1 MKSPLDWTHDGAS
14 WPHREASQFVT
25 AGGLNWHV
33 QRMGEGPVVLLLHG
47 TGASTHSWRTI
58 LPLLAR
64 DFTVIAPDLPGHAF
78 TGGGSWQ
85 GRSLD
90 GMGRALRAL
99 LAAMDVQPVAIAGH
113 SAGVA
118 IALQLALELA
128 GEAAKPVPVI
138 GYNPA
143 LMPFEGLGEQLFPA
157 MAKLL
162 LLNPFAP
169 RLFAGVARMSGEA
182 ERFLKRATNSQID
195 AEGLACYSRLVGNSR
210 HCQGALTMMANWDL
224 TAFSKRLPTFPQP
237 IVLIHGE
244 VDKAVPLSSAQ
255 QATTLLP
262 NATLEVVEGLG
273 HLAHEERP
281 EEAAARIA
289 AFIHQH
295 ALSPT
300 RMKPTT

>member
-1 MKSPLDWTHDGAS
+1 MKSPLDWTRDGKD
-14 WPHREASQFVT
+14 WPHREASGFIT
-25 AGGLNWHV
+25 AGGLRWHV

-90 GMGRALRAL
+90 GMGRALGAL
-99 LAAMDVQPVAIAGH
+99 LAEMEVQPAAIVGH

-118 IALQLALELA
+118 IALQLAS
-128 GEAAKPVPVI
+128 AAAEPPPVI

-162 LLNPFAP
+162 LLNPLAP
-169 RLFAGVARMSGEA
+169 RIFAGIARIPGEA

-195 AEGLACYSRLVGNSR
+195 AGGLACYSKLVGNSR
-210 HCQGALTMMANWDL
+210 HCEGALTMMASWDL
-224 TAFSKRLPTFPQP
+224 TAFSKRLPEFSQKV
-237 IVLIHGE
+237 VLIHGGA
-244 VDKAVPLSSAQ
+244 DKAVPLSSAQ
-255 QATTLLP
+255 QAAKLLP
-262 NATLEVVEGLG
+262 NAALEVIDGLG
-273 HLAHEERP
+273 HLAHEEQP
-281 EEAAARIA
+281 EEAAMRIA
-289 AFIHQH
+289 AFVADH
-295 ALSPT
+295 ALSDPLSET
-300 RMKPTT
+300 P